1 MRDGGLLLA
10 QREDGW
16 TLLRGVA
23 LGTPD
28 WSVAAAVLAL
38 TELALDPPERLRET
52 RGLFTQLM
60 GQGPA
65 ALRST
70 RAVLIA
76 CALRLPD
83 WTAWEMAEWQAQKT
97 AQSAEDEA

>member
-1 MRDGGLLLA
+1 
-10 QREDGW
+10 
-16 TLLRGVA
+16 LRGVA

-38 TELALDPPERLRET
+38 TELALDQPQLLRET

-60 GQGPA
+60 GQSPA
-65 ALRST
+65 ALRCV
-70 RAVLIA
+70 RQVLID

-83 WTAWEMAEWQAQKT
+83 WPSDDRAEWQAHK
-97 AQSAEDEA
+97 SARVEEREA